1 MKGFG
6 NRGTLVLDK
15 SSRFVGVG
23 HNSLTQ
29 DDAGNWWIV
38 YHGYDTK
45 KEPNLGTTSRRS
57 LLIDKLLW
65 TEDGWPYVENYIAS
79 TTSDVPV
86 VIKK

>member
-1 MKGFG
+1 M
-6 NRGTLVLDK
+6 
-15 SSRFVGVG
+15 
-23 HNSLTQ
+23 
-29 DDAGNWWIV
+29 